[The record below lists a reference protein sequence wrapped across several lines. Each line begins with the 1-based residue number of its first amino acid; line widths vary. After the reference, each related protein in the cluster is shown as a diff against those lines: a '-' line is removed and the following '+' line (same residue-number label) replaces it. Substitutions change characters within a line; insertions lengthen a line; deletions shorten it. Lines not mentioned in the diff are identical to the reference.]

1 MKRQPWFWPVKRFF
15 KRVSGKELWLKTDV
29 NYETL
34 ESAGWHYIPGLLGRD
49 SVVYS
54 LGVGDSIDLDMDLI
68 DHFSLTVHT
77 FDPTPYSE
85 EWITKQE
92 RPTNL
97 VFHPWAAAGEDGSLR
112 LYRRINRR
120 GKKSAVMWTAE
131 GDAGDGADFIDAP
144 AYTIRSMMEK
154 LGHEQV
160 DVLKIDVEGAKYEIL
175 DGLRA
180 EDSLPTQLLVEFHHR
195 FPGIGKQR
203 TASSIEHLRKL
214 GYQIFAI
221 SETGRDRVGGEVTPA
236 VLPHHRANGSVPRR
250 FVKKD

>member
-29 NYETL
+29 NYDTL
-34 ESAGWHYIPGLLGRD
+34 ESAGWHYIPELLGPD
-49 SVVYS
+49 SLVYS

-68 DHFSLTVHT
+68 NHFSLTVHT

-85 EWITKQE
+85 EWISSLE
-92 RPTNL
+92 LPANL

-112 LYRRINRR
+112 LYRRINKR
-120 GKKSAVMWTAE
+120 GKKSQVMWTAE

-154 LGHEQV
+154 LGHERI
-160 DVLKIDVEGAKYEIL
+160 DVLKIDVEGAEYEIL
-175 DGLRA
+175 DSLGEA
-180 EDSLPTQLLVEFHHR
+180 DKLPTQLLVEYHHR

-203 TASSIEHLRKL
+203 TATSIASLRTL
-214 GYQIFAI
+214 GYQIFSI
-221 SETGRDRVGGEVTPA
+221 SETGREIGFLLNADA
-236 VLPHHRANGSVPRR
+236 
-250 FVKKD
+250 